1 MSGNGETKFK
11 CFLPFLVGWFLFFA
25 CFALL
30 YLATTQ
36 RGVSWQDSGGFQ
48 EAALLSAKE
57 NVARYAAN
65 GNLAIAHPAYVAL
78 ARLSA
83 SVFHDFPALAVNAVS
98 SICMAVAVANVWLL
112 SLLTL
117 AQGRKLTAAVAA
129 TLFGMAHMPWWMA
142 TIAEVYATSAMM
154 LSVELLLF
162 LCVLQDWNDER
173 LAAYGLSSREA
184 RGVAYV
190 LLAGTTGLH
199 FSVHGF
205 ALLAWPIYAITF
217 FRQAVRH
224 EVSWKIVPMA
234 LFAWFLGLL
243 PLVPLVIAR
252 AEVTSLPEAIAN
264 LLVGNAYSQEVLSLG
279 QRWRSY
285 IPANMGLF
293 SLNFLNPTWILAG
306 IGVCTARSRFANV
319 VRIILIIHFVFFI
332 RYFVADQATFAIPT
346 LLLFSLF
353 AADGMVRL
361 TSSTR
366 VTVLLLAAT
375 ALVPPVAYAVANT
388 AIHRIRPAVAMRK
401 VATPLR
407 DDIRYWTI
415 PWKHDE
421 NSAERLSEEIAT
433 TTENDAII
441 VADITVAAALNAYFL
456 AHPKSLGKRKI
467 VMNLSSLVHDYD
479 ASFPFQTVLN
489 RYRDHSW
496 YVVRPFPGYVPND
509 GFLDCDYEK
518 HGSLYR
524 IKRD

>member
-1 MSGNGETKFK
+1 MSDEDNRPAKR
-11 CFLPFLVGWFLFFA
+11 PFRLLTGWLLFFA

-30 YLATTQ
+30 YLSTTQ
-36 RGVSWQDSGGFQ
+36 RGVGWQDSGGFQ
-48 EAALLSAKE
+48 EAALLPAKE
-57 NVARYAAN
+57 NVAKYAAN
-65 GNLAIAHPAYVAL
+65 GNLAIAHPAYMAL

-83 SVFHDFPALAVNAVS
+83 SFFRDSPALAVNAVS

-117 AQGRKLTAAVAA
+117 ARGRKLTAAVAA
-129 TLFGMAHMPWWMA
+129 VLFGMAHMPWWMA

-154 LSVELLLF
+154 LSAELLLF
-162 LCVLQDWNDER
+162 LCALKEWNEER
-173 LAAYGLSSREA
+173 LALCGLSSREA
-184 RGVAYV
+184 RGFVYV
-190 LLAGTTGLH
+190 LLAGITGLH

-205 ALLAWPIYAITF
+205 AVLAWPVYAVTF

-234 LFAWFLGLL
+234 LFAWLVGLL
-243 PLVPLVIAR
+243 PLGPLVFAR
-252 AEVTSLPEAIAN
+252 AEVTSMPEAVVN

-279 QRWRSY
+279 QRWRSCV
-285 IPANMGLF
+285 PANMGLF

-306 IGVCTARSRFANV
+306 IGVCTARSRFAHV
-319 VRIILIIHFVFFI
+319 ARFILVIHFVFFI

-353 AADGMVRL
+353 AADGMARL

-366 VTVLLLAAT
+366 AAVLLLAAT
-375 ALVPPVAYAVANT
+375 VLVPPVAYAVANT
-388 AIHRIRPAVAMRK
+388 AIHRIRPAVAVRK

-407 DDIRYWTI
+407 DDIRYWTL

-421 NSAERLSEEIAT
+421 NSAERFSEEVAT
-433 TTENDAII
+433 TTEDDAII
-441 VADITVAAALNAYFL
+441 VADITAAAALNAYFH
-456 AHPKSLGKRKI
+456 AHPKTLGRRKI
-467 VMNLSSLVHDYD
+467 VTHLSSLANDYD
-479 ASFPFQTVLN
+479 SSFSIQTVLN
-489 RYRDHSW
+489 RYRDRSW

-509 GFLDCDYEK
+509 GFLDCNYEK
-518 HGSLYR
+518 HGSMYR